1 MKVTPSKQHKN
12 ILGKFRCVLSTEQK
26 EKVKTYLKNMDVAFY
41 GLTIMDLRVLVY
53 EYCTKNCSW
62 MLHKQL
68 YYPPTQKGNKMRL
81 CEWIFEKERF
91 TSA

>member
-1 MKVTPSKQHKN
+1 MKVTPGKQHKN

-53 EYCTKNCSW
+53 EYCTKNAYECCTNNCITHP
-62 MLHKQL
+62 LKRE
-68 YYPPTQKGNKMRL
+68 TR
-81 CEWIFEKERF
+81 
-91 TSA
+91 